1 MDDFLAKTSRAFT
14 RNRLNPQ
21 PVASSLSLGGIH
33 REIIIYTL
41 PDNAKP
47 AMVKAIAAVLMLHGR
62 STSLEIDQWQ
72 TWTLTFLCVC
82 FPQFSDLFKTAHMVE
97 YKLTSIPES
106 FLKGVIDMA
115 RTVVS
120 DPDTSVKAPTLAELP
135 TTLQLMTKDFYECGT
150 EDGRYCYFALVVHLM
165 GKQTRTVMTEQRPE
179 KLMETFSN
187 KDIAYVM
194 TGNGRMSD
202 HAHLAVHNAWSSMDH
217 PRKVF
222 IQHFCKY
229 RGKTDRS
236 VRMVFLMFGMLEY
249 SGMQSAV
256 FINSFLN
263 ACPWVISDV
272 PLLAPAF
279 SFYRESVIAFS
290 KAEAEFR
297 PYIKLYH
304 GNSSQI
310 FHSKSLQNLNAVA
323 VMWLSAT
330 VPSMK
335 DYQIPGGETAKTAF
349 AKAAKARNLHFDT
362 LAVEPTVQA
371 SYIKLYHGNS
381 SQILHSKSLQDLN
394 AAAVMWF
401 SATVPSMKD
410 YRTPGGE
417 TAKTRTGESSK
428 SSQPPL

>member
-1 MDDFLAKTSRAFT
+1 MDDFLAKSRRLFA
-14 RNRLNPQ
+14 RNLNPQ
-21 PVASSLSLGGIH
+21 PVANFPSLGEIH
-33 REIIIYTL
+33 RQIIIYTL
-41 PDNAKP
+41 PDNAEP

-62 STSLEIDQWQ
+62 STSLKIDQWQ

-82 FPQFSDLFKTAHMVE
+82 FPQFRDLFKTEHMVE
-97 YKLTSIPES
+97 YKLTSIPDS

-165 GKQTRTVMTEQRPE
+165 GKQTRTVRTEQRPE

-217 PRKVF
+217 PRQVF
-222 IQHFCKY
+222 IRHFCKY
-229 RGKTDRS
+229 RGNTDRS

-310 FHSKSLQNLNAVA
+310 FHSKSLQDLNAVA

-362 LAVEPTVQA
+362 LAVDPTVQA

-381 SQILHSKSLQDLN
+381 SQILHSKCLQDLN
-394 AAAVMWF
+394 AAAVRWF

-417 TAKTRTGESSK
+417 TAKTSTGESSK